1 MTKFLVRTF
10 CTSLAIFGGG
20 IIAMM
25 IDAVTFTPW
34 VQIVIAGSALCCM
47 ISLFLLERGGKLDR

>member
-1 MTKFLVRTF
+1 MTNVLVRTF

-25 IDAVTFTPW
+25 IGAVAFAPY
-34 VQIVIAGSALCCM
+34 VQIVIGVSALCCM
-47 ISLFLLERGGKLDR
+47 VSLFLLERGGKLDR